1 MVNLR
6 EKGKIP
12 RNEWPRILS
21 KYASG
26 ESIAQIGRDYGCTA
40 PAIRYIIKRV
50 GMLKGD
56 GGGEGPLS
64 ERKILPSP
72 TSRRPTSRSMALS
85 RQKNGPASAA
95 PPHIATAAESGT
107 GEGLLGPELRARVTG
122 DVVSVL
128 AALDRAVLE
137 GSIDSL
143 TALQEA
149 VDSLMRSAAR
159 TRIDLGR
166 ILNGD
171 AAAEFGQ
178 SGLAHENRHR
188 RA

>member
-6 EKGKIP
+6 QKGKIP
-12 RNEWPRILS
+12 RNEWPRIVS
-21 KYASG
+21 KYAAG

-40 PAIRYIIKRV
+40 PAIRYIIKRAE
-50 GMLKGD
+50 MLKGD
-56 GGGEGPLS
+56 GEGPLS
-64 ERKILPSP
+64 EGKNLPSSTP
-72 TSRRPTSRSMALS
+72 RGAAAHSVALD
-85 RQKNGPASAA
+85 RQKIRSGSGA
-95 PPHIATAAESGT
+95 PSHVATAAQSGT
-107 GEGLLGPELRARVTG
+107 SVGLLGPELCARVTG

-143 TALQEA
+143 TALQGA
-149 VDSLMRSAAR
+149 IDSLMRSAAR
-159 TRIDLGR
+159 TCIDLGR

-171 AAAEFGQ
+171 ERAEFG
-178 SGLAHENRHR
+178 GRARENRRR

>member
-1 MVNLR
+1 MANLR

-12 RNEWPRILS
+12 RNEWPQILS

-40 PAIRYIIKRV
+40 PAIRYIIKRA
-50 GMLKGD
+50 GILKGD
-56 GGGEGPLS
+56 GGGDGPSS
-64 ERKILPSP
+64 ERKTSQSPS
-72 TSRRPTSRSMALS
+72 SRPRTSRSIS
-85 RQKNGPASAA
+85 RSPQRNRPSPAA
-95 PPHIATAAESGT
+95 PHVVTAAEDGT

-143 TALQEA
+143 RALREA
-149 VDSLMRSAAR
+149 VDNLMRSAAR

-166 ILNGD
+166 ILDGD
-171 AAAEFGQ
+171 EVAEFEQ
-178 SGLAHENRHR
+178 SRGTSENRHR

>member
-1 MVNLR
+1 MVNPR

-12 RNEWPRILS
+12 RNEWPRIMS
-21 KYASG
+21 KYAGG

-40 PAIRYIIKRV
+40 PAIRYIIKRAE
-50 GMLKGD
+50 MLKGD
-56 GGGEGPLS
+56 GEGPS
-64 ERKILPSP
+64 PEGKNSPS
-72 TSRRPTSRSMALS
+72 STSRS
-85 RQKNGPASAA
+85 PASRSVALGQQKTRAGSASSSHLA
-95 PPHIATAAESGT
+95 PADQSGT
-107 GEGLLGPELRARVTG
+107 SGGLLGPELRARVTG

-159 TRIDLGR
+159 TCIDLGR

-171 AAAEFGQ
+171 ARAEFGL
-178 SGLAHENRHR
+178 SGRARENRRR

>member
-1 MVNLR
+1 MANLR

-12 RNEWPRILS
+12 RNEWPRILA

-26 ESIAQIGRDYGCTA
+26 ESVAQIGRDYGCTA

-50 GMLKGD
+50 GVLKGD
-56 GGGEGPLS
+56 SGGEGPSS
-64 ERKILPSP
+64 ERKISPTPTSRSP
-72 TSRRPTSRSMALS
+72 TSRSTTLS
-85 RQKNGPASAA
+85 RQGNGS
-95 PPHIATAAESGT
+95 PPHVAAESGT
-107 GEGLLGPELRARVTG
+107 RASLLGPELRARVTG

-137 GSIDSL
+137 GSTDSL
-143 TALQEA
+143 TALREA

-171 AAAEFGQ
+171 EAAEFGQ
-178 SGLAHENRHR
+178 SRPAIENRHR

>member
-1 MVNLR
+1 MANLR

-12 RNEWPRILS
+12 RNEWPRILA

-26 ESIAQIGRDYGCTA
+26 ESVAQIGRDYGCTA

-50 GMLKGD
+50 GVLKRD
-56 GGGEGPLS
+56 GGGGGTPS
-64 ERKILPSP
+64 ERKILPAA
-72 TSRRPTSRSMALS
+72 TSRNSTSRSAALA
-85 RQKNGPASAA
+85 RQANGSAA
-95 PPHIATAAESGT
+95 PPHGAAEDGRPAS
-107 GEGLLGPELRARVTG
+107 LLGPELRARVTG

-159 TRIDLGR
+159 TRIDIGR
-166 ILNGD
+166 ILDGD
-171 AAAEFGQ
+171 ESAEFGQ
-178 SGLAHENRHR
+178 SRPAIENRHR

>member
-21 KYASG
+21 KYDSG

-40 PAIRYIIKRV
+40 PAIRYIIKRA
-50 GMLKGD
+50 GILKGD
-56 GGGEGPLS
+56 DGGSGPSS
-64 ERKILPSP
+64 ERKTSQPPASRPRPS
-72 TSRRPTSRSMALS
+72 RNISRSPQRNRPS
-85 RQKNGPASAA
+85 SAA
-95 PPHIATAAESGT
+95 PHVVTAAEDGT
-107 GEGLLGPELRARVTG
+107 RVGLLGPELRARVTG

-143 TALQEA
+143 TALRDA

-159 TRIDLGR
+159 TRIDLSR
-166 ILNGD
+166 ILNTD
-171 AAAEFGQ
+171 EVAEFEQ
-178 SGLAHENRHR
+178 SRGTPENRHR

>member
-6 EKGKIP
+6 EKGKIS

-40 PAIRYIIKRV
+40 PAIRYIIKRA
-50 GMLKGD
+50 GALKDD
-56 GGGEGPLS
+56 GGGDGPS
-64 ERKILPSP
+64 ERKMSQSA
-72 TSRRPTSRSMALS
+72 TSRLRTSRSIS
-85 RQKNGPASAA
+85 RGPQKARPSPAT
-95 PPHIATAAESGT
+95 PQVVTAAEDGT
-107 GEGLLGPELRARVTG
+107 SAGLLGPELRGRVTG

-143 TALQEA
+143 KALREA

-166 ILNGD
+166 ILEGD
-171 AAAEFGQ
+171 DVTEFERSRGT
-178 SGLAHENRHR
+178 AENRHR

>member
-12 RNEWPRILS
+12 RTEWPRILS
-21 KYASG
+21 KYAGG
-26 ESIAQIGRDYGCTA
+26 ESVAQIGRDYGCTA

-50 GMLKGD
+50 GALKGEGGD
-56 GGGEGPLS
+56 GPSS
-64 ERKILPSP
+64 ERRVSP
-72 TSRRPTSRSMALS
+72 A
-85 RQKNGPASAA
+85 PASRTALGRQRNAPPSA
-95 PPHIATAAESGT
+95 PPHVAAAAGHGAGAS
-107 GEGLLGPELRARVTG
+107 LLGPELRARVTG

-137 GSIDSL
+137 GSVDSL
-143 TALQEA
+143 TALREA

-159 TRIDLGR
+159 TRMDLGR
-166 ILNGD
+166 ILDGD
-171 AAAEFGQ
+171 EAAEFGQ
-178 SGLAHENRHR
+178 SRPALENHHR

>member
-26 ESIAQIGRDYGCTA
+26 ESVAQIGRDYGCTA

-72 TSRRPTSRSMALS
+72 TSRSPTSRSMAPS
-85 RQKNGPASAA
+85 RQKNGAASAT
-95 PPHIATAAESGT
+95 PPHVAESGT
-107 GEGLLGPELRARVTG
+107 SGGLLGPELRARVTG

-149 VDSLMRSAAR
+149 VDNLMRSAAR

-171 AAAEFGQ
+171 AAVEFGQ
-178 SGLAHENRHR
+178 SGPALENRHR

>member
-26 ESIAQIGRDYGCTA
+26 ESVAQIGRDYGCTA

-50 GMLKGD
+50 GTLKSQAAN
-56 GGGEGPLS
+56 EAAS
-64 ERKILPSP
+64 ERKVSP
-72 TSRRPTSRSMALS
+72 ASTSRRAISRNIVLDRDANASLS
-85 RQKNGPASAA
+85 TGSPQV
-95 PPHIATAAESGT
+95 ATAAEIGANAT
-107 GEGLLGPELRARVTG
+107 LLGPELRARVTG

-137 GSIDSL
+137 GSVDSL
-143 TALQEA
+143 MALREA

-166 ILNGD
+166 ILNGEE
-171 AAAEFGQ
+171 AAEFGHAAPA
-178 SGLAHENRHR
+178 LENRHR

>member
-12 RNEWPRILS
+12 RNEWPKILS
-21 KYASG
+21 KYDNG
-26 ESIAQIGRDYGCTA
+26 ESVAQIGRDYGCTA

-50 GMLKGD
+50 GKLKGAS
-56 GGGEGPLS
+56 GGEELS
-64 ERKILPSP
+64 GRKSSPAP
-72 TSRRPTSRSMALS
+72 TSRTPTARGTVLNRQENARS
-85 RQKNGPASAA
+85 PAGTPHLATGAENSMSA
-95 PPHIATAAESGT
+95 
-107 GEGLLGPELRARVTG
+107 GLLGPELRARVTG

-128 AALDRAVLE
+128 AALDRAVIE

-143 TALQEA
+143 TALREA

-166 ILNGD
+166 ILNGEEP
-171 AAAEFGQ
+171 AGLGQ
-178 SGLAHENRHR
+178 ALENRHR

>member
-12 RNEWPRILS
+12 RTEWPRILS

-26 ESIAQIGRDYGCTA
+26 ESVAQIGRDYGCTA

-50 GMLKGD
+50 GALRGD
-56 GGGEGPLS
+56 GGDGPSS
-64 ERKILPSP
+64 ERKVPPAP
-72 TSRRPTSRSMALS
+72 TSRTALG
-85 RQKNGPASAA
+85 RQRNVP
-95 PPHIATAAESGT
+95 PPHVAAAAGNGAGAS
-107 GEGLLGPELRARVTG
+107 LLGPELRARVTG

-137 GSIDSL
+137 GSVDSL
-143 TALQEA
+143 TALREA

-159 TRIDLGR
+159 TRMDLGR
-166 ILNGD
+166 ILDGD
-171 AAAEFGQ
+171 EAAEFGQ
-178 SGLAHENRHR
+178 SRAALENHHR